1 MKNNYKDTTKTRI
14 RRHKTTTKKQD
25 TTKIEKQNKKET
37 QNNWKQMQNNHR
49 KTQKSLSKIQ
59 KDHKKKKKTQNDS
72 YCHIICRRWEAFYKL
87 LRGPLS
93 LNPPMLKKQRKRH
106 QTQVSPMSNVAAAAH
121 LIKHKVRG
129 TGDWI
134 TIAILGALS
143 SEADPVSGGS
153 RGRLSRVG

>member
-49 KTQKSLSKIQ
+49 
-59 KDHKKKKKTQNDS
+59 KTQNDS

-153 RGRLSRVG
+153 RGRLSRVRLDG

>member
-49 KTQKSLSKIQ
+49 KTQ
-59 KDHKKKKKTQNDS
+59 NDS

-93 LNPPMLKKQRKRH
+93 LNPPMLKKQRKRL

-153 RGRLSRVG
+153 RGRLSRVGLDG

>member
-49 KTQKSLSKIQ
+49 
-59 KDHKKKKKTQNDS
+59 KTQNDS

-153 RGRLSRVG
+153 RGRLSRVGLDG